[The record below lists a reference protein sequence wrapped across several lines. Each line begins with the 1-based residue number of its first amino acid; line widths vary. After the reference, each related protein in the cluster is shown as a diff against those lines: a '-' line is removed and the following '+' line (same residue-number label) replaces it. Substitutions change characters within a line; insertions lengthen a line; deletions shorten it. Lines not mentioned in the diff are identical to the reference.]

1 MATITEV
8 ETYLK
13 KLKVKI
19 NIFGILFIYS
29 RKNQQKLNDI
39 EISPSKR
46 KQIIDSL
53 VAKDYSEGPLEE
65 KMRNLLPMWV
75 FGKKVEKEEVYI
87 KVSMG
92 NENTEAVCI
101 SFHVAEHPMIY
112 PLKKEIK

>member
-1 MATITEV
+1 MNKYHIFTTKYRMTTITEV

-13 KLKVKI
+13 ELKVKI

-46 KQIIDSL
+46 KQVIHSL
-53 VAKDYSEGPLEE
+53 IAEDYSQGPLEE

-75 FGKKVEKEEVYI
+75 FGKKVEKEEIYI
-87 KVSMG
+87 
-92 NENTEAVCI
+92 
-101 SFHVAEHPMIY
+101 
-112 PLKKEIK
+112 LK